1 MEVAE
6 PWVDCLLEE
15 YFMQVRAL
23 GVPVPCVAA
32 EAGARAGQTAGRPSR
47 RTHVEHG
54 IGFPLRRERRTARR
68 SGNGRRGRGRPGLG
82 AAPSAWGCSP
92 RKR

>member
-47 RTHVEHG
+47 R
-54 IGFPLRRERRTARR
+54 RT
-68 SGNGRRGRGRPGLG
+68 S
-82 AAPSAWGCSP
+82 STE
-92 RKR
+92 